1 MEDELGKKSRV
12 LGQHGVNQKITIG
25 AVRSQ
30 LGKQA

>member
-1 MEDELGKKSRV
+1 MNLVKNQEF
-12 LGQHGVNQKITIG
+12 LGQQGIKQKITIE

>member
-1 MEDELGKKSRV
+1 MNLVKNQEF